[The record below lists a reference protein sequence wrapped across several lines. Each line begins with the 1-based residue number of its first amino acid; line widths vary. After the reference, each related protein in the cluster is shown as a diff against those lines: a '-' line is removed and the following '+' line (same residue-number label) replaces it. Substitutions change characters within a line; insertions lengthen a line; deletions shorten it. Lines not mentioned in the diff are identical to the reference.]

1 MVCAEMGFRVVSCWL
16 LGALISAAAGAQEAR
31 EQDVVVSAR
40 ESGEEFEE
48 PGGYGQPQWA
58 ERSRASATTKLY
70 VLSPYEFFVGILSE
84 SDLLRHGSPRHHLVQ
99 EIELGLPNRFEIGF
113 ENHIGLSGG
122 DASEMGPALGARYAF
137 ASWGKIPLNPA
148 ISGEYRFGTGKDV
161 ANRFDHVLDR
171 NSPDAYELR
180 LLLGQEFV
188 PRLQWAANLFF
199 QHELGGARNREVGF
213 TQDIS
218 YLAVADK
225 FEIGAEMRYT
235 NATRRAEKQGSA
247 NEFVIGPSANWKP
260 NLHTVISVAPL
271 FGCTAD
277 SPRVA
282 LLCSVSL
289 EFGGGES
296 KTVRVS
302 ATRDQ

>member
-1 MVCAEMGFRVVSCWL
+1 
-16 LGALISAAAGAQEAR
+16 LISAMACAQETT
-31 EQDVVVSAR
+31 EQNVVVSVR
-40 ESGEEFEE
+40 ESVEEFEE

-70 VLSPYEFFVGILSE
+70 VLSPYEFFAGVLSE
-84 SDLLRHGSPRHHLVQ
+84 SDLLRHGSSRHDLVQ
-99 EIELGLPNRFEIGF
+99 EIELGLPNRVEIGF
-113 ENHIGLSGG
+113 ENHIGLGRG
-122 DASEMGPALGARYAF
+122 DATEMGAALGARYAF
-137 ASWGKIPLNPA
+137 ASWGKIPLNPTV
-148 ISGEYRFGTGKDV
+148 SGEYRLGTGKDV
-161 ANRFDHVLDR
+161 KNRFDRVLDR
-171 NSPDAYELR
+171 NSPDVYELR

-188 PRLQWAANLFF
+188 PRLQWAANFFF
-199 QHELGGARNREVGF
+199 QHQLGGARNREVGF
-213 TQDIS
+213 TQDIA

-235 NATRRAEKQGSA
+235 NATRRAETQGSA

-260 NLHTVISVAPL
+260 KLHTVISVAPL

-282 LLCSVSL
+282 VLCSVSL

-296 KTVRVS
+296 KTVRHS
-302 ATRDQ
+302 MH